1 MGIMVKTKGIKR
13 YKTPQNPFDKDR
25 LISEMKLIG
34 EYGLRNKRELWGLIN
49 MTNTIKKRARD
60 LLITTNQKD
69 FIVCG
74 RALLAYLLKIKVFG
88 DDVELITKEEITK
101 NLERILDLDVSC
113 FLERRLQHR
122 VFELG
127 LASSVHHARKL
138 INHRRIMVDGRI
150 VNKPGFIVDGEAE
163 AKIELKE
170 AKNKKKENE

>member
-34 EYGLRNKRELWGLIN
+34 EYGLRNKRELWVLIN

-60 LLITTNQKD
+60 LL
-69 FIVCG
+69 
-74 RALLAYLLKIKVFG
+74 
-88 DDVELITKEEITK
+88 ITK